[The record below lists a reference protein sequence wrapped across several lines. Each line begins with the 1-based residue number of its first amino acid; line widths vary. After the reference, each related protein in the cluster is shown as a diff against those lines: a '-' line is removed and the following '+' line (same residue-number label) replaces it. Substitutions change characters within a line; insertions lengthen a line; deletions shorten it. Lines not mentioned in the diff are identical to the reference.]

1 MSAQPPSLQDNHRL
15 QVVVAALFLALFLA
29 AIDQTIV
36 RTVAPTLATDTRY
49 IDLWTVTF
57 VPMIGVFRILY
68 SHLHSLFSI
77 KIVYLLAI
85 RLFELGSVIYTTAP
99 NSITMMLGR
108 AIAGAGAAGICTGG
122 IEIIKKIIPPD
133 YFLSCIGIMLAIL
146 SFAPVVGIFIGSAF
160 TDRSIWQW
168 SVYVNLPL
176 GSLIMY
182 YLGMCIPC

>member
-1 MSAQPPSLQDNHRL
+1 MSAQLPSLQDNHRL
-15 QVVVAALFLALFLA
+15 QVVGAALFLALFLA

-36 RTVAPTLATDTRY
+36 GSVAPTLATDTRY

-57 VPMIGVFRILY
+57 VPMIGVFQILY

-85 RLFELGSVIYTTAP
+85 HLFELGSVVYTTAP
-99 NSITMMLGR
+99 NSITMMFGR

-122 IEIIKKIIPPD
+122 FELIGKIIPLD
-133 YFLSCIGIMLAIL
+133 YCLSYIGIMLAIL
-146 SFAPVVGIFIGSAF
+146 SFAPAVGIFIGSAF

-182 YLGMCIPC
+182 YLGMCIPY